1 MFTLSNK
8 VLLSSGEGMYWV
20 LSVVHYSYSVF
31 GDHIVIVCV
40 QFFSFRQW

>member
-8 VLLSSGEGMYWV
+8 VLLSGMYWV

-40 QFFSFRQW
+40 QFFSFWQW